1 MYCPLEESKPFSKM
15 SAIVKEERMNIF
27 YVNVN
32 TWIFYSN
39 IVIVKGVNAFYVES
53 NSFYLWNLK

>member
-1 MYCPLEESKPFSKM
+1 MP
-15 SAIVKEERMNIF
+15 AIVKEERMNIF

-39 IVIVKGVNAFYVES
+39 IVIVKGVNAFYVEF